1 MTLPTAERRFLLG
14 VYRALGPSP
23 GVYSTAAVA
32 EVELRQGVDLVA
44 SLAWLRSWEERGW
57 WCRPDRLSLLRG
69 GAFTP
74 AGFKEVAYQ
83 AAVEVKSWKK
93 EKNDARPHE
102 PAS

>member
-1 MTLPTAERRFLLG
+1 MTLPTDERRFLLG

-23 GVYSTAAVA
+23 GTFSSWAVA
-32 EVELRQGVDLVA
+32 EVETRQGVDFV
-44 SLAWLRSWEERGW
+44 LALSWLKSWEERGW

-83 AAVEVKSWKK
+83 AAVEVKTWK
-93 EKNDARPHE
+93 EVPGAGPHK